1 MLLLL
6 HLGLF
11 LFSSLVSVTSTILDY
26 HLLSLSVLL
35 PAVEPKGT
43 CIGEVLNASFLSPM
57 SALGKGHGPDESFP
71 FVCIKN
77 LKQKETDQM
86 PN

>member
-11 LFSSLVSVTSTILDY
+11 LFSVLVSVTSTILDS
-26 HLLSLSVLL
+26 HLSLSVLL
-35 PAVEPKGT
+35 PAKWT
-43 CIGEVLNASFLSPM
+43 RTGEVLNASFLSPM
-57 SALGKGHGPDESFP
+57 STLGKGNGPDESFP
-71 FVCIKN
+71 FGCIKN